1 MGSAREHSR
10 LVSWTWRFPLRLSG
24 YACSVLAPPAIT
36 LGILRLHP
44 STTGSTGYSYL
55 YLGAITLV
63 ALVFGLGPAIVAAV
77 MSTVLIDYFFVPPV
91 GTFTI
96 ASPTDIQNLVLFV
109 LAALV
114 VGILADTRRR
124 QERHSRELAESL
136 RASNTELEGRRMEAE
151 EGRRSATELAAVS
164 AKVAALAETD
174 RLKTELL
181 ANVSHQLRTPLG
193 AIVGMSSALLE
204 TAGVQADQAAR
215 QYLETINSEGRHL
228 ARLVDDLL
236 EMARLES
243 GVVEL
248 RLEPVDAREVLESA
262 ADRARNLSPDLQV
275 TVKGEQM
282 LALADDASLQ
292 EILRNLIENAWRY
305 SETVDLD
312 CSTDDHR
319 VRFGIADRGPGVPES
334 LREAIFE
341 RFYQG
346 PSEVGVSV
354 RPPAGSGLGLAI
366 SRRLTEAMNGQIWC
380 EARPGGGSRFVVAV
394 LRYTG
399 EERQTEVA
407 ES

>member
-1 MGSAREHSR
+1 
-10 LVSWTWRFPLRLSG
+10 LRLQ
-24 YACSVLAPPAIT
+24 PAAAS
-36 LGILRLHP
+36 P
-44 STTGSTGYSYL
+44 TGYSYL

-77 MSTVLIDYFFVPPV
+77 VSTVLIDYYFFPPI

-136 RASNTELEGRRMEAE
+136 RNTNTELERQRQEAE
-151 EGRRSATELAAVS
+151 EGRRSASELAAVS
-164 AKVAALAETD
+164 ARVEALAETD

-204 TAGVQADQAAR
+204 TEQINVDHAAR

-243 GVVEL
+243 GVIEL
-248 RLEPVDAREVLESA
+248 RQEPVDAREVLESA
-262 ADRARNLSPDLQV
+262 ADRARNLNPDTRV
-275 TVKGEQM
+275 TVSGERV
-282 LALADDASLQ
+282 LALADEASLQ
-292 EILRNLIENAWRY
+292 EILRNLIENASRY
-305 SETVDLD
+305 SETVDLE
-312 CSTDDHR
+312 SSSDDHV

-334 LREAIFE
+334 MREAIFD

-346 PSEVGVSV
+346 QSEIGVGV

-366 SRRLTEAMNGQIWC
+366 SRRLTEAMSGRIWC
-380 EARPGGGSRFVVAV
+380 EARPGGGSLFVVAV
-394 LRYTG
+394 QRYAG
-399 EERQTEVA
+399 QERQAEVA
-407 ES
+407 NP

>member
-1 MGSAREHSR
+1 VIGR
-10 LVSWTWRFPLRLSG
+10 LRLRLPG
-24 YACSVLAPPAIT
+24 YACSVFAPPAIT
-36 LGILRLHP
+36 AGILRLHP
-44 STTGSTGYSYL
+44 SGASPTGYSYL

-77 MSTVLIDYFFVPPV
+77 VSTVLIDYYFFPPV

-96 ASPTDIQNLVLFV
+96 AAPADIQNLVLFV

-124 QERHSRELAESL
+124 QEHQSRELAESL
-136 RASNTELEGRRMEAE
+136 RSSNTELERRRVEAE
-151 EGRRSATELAAVS
+151 EGRRSASELAAVS
-164 AKVAALAETD
+164 ARVEALAETD

-204 TAGVQADQAAR
+204 TERVNVDQAAQ

-228 ARLVDDLL
+228 ARLVADLL

-243 GVVEL
+243 GVIEL
-248 RLEPVDAREVLESA
+248 GLEPVDAREVLESA
-262 ADRARNLSPDLQV
+262 ADRARNLLPDLQV
-275 TVKGEQM
+275 TVSGQRV
-282 LALADDASLQ
+282 LALADEAGLQ
-292 EILRNLIENAWRY
+292 EILRNLIENASRY
-305 SETVDLD
+305 SETVDLE
-312 CSTDDHR
+312 CSSDDQM

-334 LREAIFE
+334 MREAIFD

-346 PSEVGVSV
+346 QTEIGAGV

-366 SRRLTEAMNGQIWC
+366 SRRLTEAMNGRIWC
-380 EARPGGGSRFVVAV
+380 EARPGGGSLFVVAV
-394 LRYTG
+394 QPYVG
-399 EERQTEVA
+399 EERPTVA
-407 ES
+407 ANP

>member
-1 MGSAREHSR
+1 VIRR
-10 LVSWTWRFPLRLSG
+10 LRPRLPG
-24 YACSVLAPPAIT
+24 YACAVFAPPAIT
-36 LGILRLHP
+36 AGILRLQP
-44 STTGSTGYSYL
+44 SAASPTGYSYL

-77 MSTVLIDYFFVPPV
+77 VSTVLIDYYFFPPV

-109 LAALV
+109 VAALV

-136 RASNTELEGRRMEAE
+136 RKTNTELERQRMEAE
-151 EGRRSATELAAVS
+151 EGRRSASELAAVS
-164 AKVAALAETD
+164 ARVEALAETD
-174 RLKTELL
+174 RLKSELL

-204 TAGVQADQAAR
+204 TERIKVDQTAR

-243 GVVEL
+243 GVIEL

-262 ADRARNLSPDLQV
+262 ADRARNLNPDLQV
-275 TVKGEQM
+275 TVNGDPV

-305 SETVDLD
+305 SETVDLE
-312 CSTDDHR
+312 CSSDDHM
-319 VRFGIADRGPGVPES
+319 VHFGVADRGPGVPES
-334 LREAIFE
+334 VREAIFE

-346 PSEVGVSV
+346 QTEIGVSV

-366 SRRLTEAMNGQIWC
+366 SRRLTEAMSGQIWC
-380 EARPGGGSRFVVAV
+380 EERPGGGSLFVVAV
-394 LRYTG
+394 RRYAG
-399 EERQTEVA
+399 EEEQTEVA
-407 ES
+407 QP